1 MFDDAAPHHSSGSF
15 CNLWRH
21 RFVLQLQALIQI
33 LKEKK
38 KKAVIFLEVALSG
51 SVTLFIYQLQS
62 NNVL

>member
-1 MFDDAAPHHSSGSF
+1 MFDDAAPHHSSVSF

-21 RFVLQLQALIQI
+21 RIVLQLQALIQI